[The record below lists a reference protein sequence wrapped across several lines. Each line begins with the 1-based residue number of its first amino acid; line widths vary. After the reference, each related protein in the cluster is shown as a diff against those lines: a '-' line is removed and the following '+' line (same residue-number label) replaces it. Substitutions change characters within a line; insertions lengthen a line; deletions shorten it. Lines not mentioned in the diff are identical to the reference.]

1 MRSATCAASRPGRK
15 RRALFEHYFGLI
27 EAVFVFGL
35 AIAFYVWQMRDLKR
49 ENEKAKAKAEATKAG
64 DQTADAP

>member
-1 MRSATCAASRPGRK
+1 M
-15 RRALFEHYFGLI
+15 FEHYFGLI